1 MRTDPSLI
9 RSFPLALWRGLISRR
24 WIIGACVVLLGSF
37 AAVQTRAA
45 EPAWDKVGET
55 PALTLYMDRST
66 LQREGAIRRVIEM
79 QDLKS
84 ADPEGVLSRRYLNEY
99 DCENKMHRIG
109 RMTSYAG
116 AMLSGKKLFDVSE
129 MGYWRRIPVG
139 GLFTL
144 AYQLHCPGQIQ
155 SGKPGG

>member
-1 MRTDPSLI
+1 MQANHSPDQAPTSNVRGGSRSLAKRLSVGAFALAFGPLVAAQPKAADPI
-9 RSFPLALWRGLISRR
+9 
-24 WIIGACVVLLGSF
+24 
-37 AAVQTRAA
+37 
-45 EPAWDKVGET
+45 WDKVGET

-66 LQREGAIRRVIEM
+66 LQKEGAIHRVIEM

-84 ADPEGVLSRRYLNEY
+84 ADPEGVWSRRYLNEY

-109 RMTSYAG
+109 RMTSYSG
-116 AMLSGKKLFDVSE
+116 ALLSGKKLFDVSE
-129 MGYWRRIPVG
+129 MGYWRRIPVN

-155 SGKPGG
+155 SGK